1 MKESNIKG
9 KHGICRTVDEL
20 GRVGL
25 PKEIREH
32 MGLLPRDK
40 VEMIVEE
47 DCVILK
53 KHAEG
58 CVFCRRSEE
67 DLIPFRQVFVCRDC
81 LRELASATSDPVEL

>member
-1 MKESNIKG
+1 
-9 KHGICRTVDEL
+9 
-20 GRVGL
+20 
-25 PKEIREH
+25 
-32 MGLLPRDK
+32 
-40 VEMIVEE
+40 VEE
-47 DCVILK
+47 DCGILK